1 MKRLL
6 YIATLLIG
14 VCILWACSSTPSGV
28 LSKEKMARLLADLY
42 IAETVVE
49 QNRSYYSDD
58 SVKKLLK
65 QSVLKRHKVTSEQVD
80 TSLRW
85 YGYNMEK
92 YVEIHE
98 RVIEILE
105 KEITT
110 AQATAGSNRTSENGV
125 LANTRYVVDGDSVD
139 VWPDVHWRRFSR
151 LSPSDIMSFVLTT
164 DQHWERG
171 DIYDLSARLTSAP
184 GATELTIV
192 AEYQDG
198 SKDYSTVRQ
207 GGDGWKR
214 TSLALNP
221 DKTASTVYGTILY
234 NPAGKEEAFIDSIS
248 LVRTRNGSRHSGI
261 TARQK
266 HLSNRYGR

>member
-6 YIATLLIG
+6 HIASLL
-14 VCILWACSSTPSGV
+14 VALFVLWACSSTPSGV
-28 LSKEKMARLLADLY
+28 LSKEKMARLMADLY

-49 QNRSYYSDD
+49 QNRASYPSD

-65 QSVLKRHKVTSEQVD
+65 QSVFKRHKVTAEQVD

-92 YVEIHE
+92 YVEVHDRI
-98 RVIEILE
+98 IEILE
-105 KEITT
+105 KEITR
-110 AQATAGSNRTSENGV
+110 AQATAGSKRTSENGI

-184 GATELTIV
+184 GNTELTIV

-198 SKDYSTVRQ
+198 SKDYSTLRQ

-214 TSLALNP
+214 VSLALNP

-234 NPAGKEEAFIDSIS
+234 NPADKEEAFADSIS
-248 LVRTRNGSRHSGI
+248 LVRTRNGSRS
-261 TARQK
+261 ASLRANQK